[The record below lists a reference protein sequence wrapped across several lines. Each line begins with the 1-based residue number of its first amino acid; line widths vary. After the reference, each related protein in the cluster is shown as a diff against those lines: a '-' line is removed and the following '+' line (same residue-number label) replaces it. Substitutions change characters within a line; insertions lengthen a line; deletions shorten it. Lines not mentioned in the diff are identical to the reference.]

1 MILPAFGGQRKSSR
15 KLWAAKP
22 QMSERLLLRLET
34 NSQCLPC
41 CCSSLLSGE
50 DKDYNYKA
58 HLCSIISFIVICG
71 RGFQGKRES
80 FGEEKKKNLQT
91 APRLSPHIMPD
102 QLHVP
107 VHGTTKVYL
116 SMEQRKC
123 TCPWNNKAVPVH
135 GTRKVYLSMEQRR
148 CTCPWNNEGAVR
160 KENCFFL
167 MVMSRGKKTK
177 STTDK
182 PQTVFIYVC
191 VILPLPQTVQ
201 THLHVN
207 TCSVSIF
214 PSSVLAFCPHQHT
227 C

>member
-1 MILPAFGGQRKSSR
+1 M
-15 KLWAAKP
+15 
-22 QMSERLLLRLET
+22 
-34 NSQCLPC
+34 
-41 CCSSLLSGE
+41 
-50 DKDYNYKA
+50 
-58 HLCSIISFIVICG
+58 
-71 RGFQGKRES
+71 
-80 FGEEKKKNLQT
+80 
-91 APRLSPHIMPD
+91 
-102 QLHVP
+102 
-107 VHGTTKVYL
+107 
-116 SMEQRKC
+116 
-123 TCPWNNKAVPVH
+123 
-135 GTRKVYLSMEQRR
+135 YLSMEQRR

-227 C
+227 CWRTWKDQGKCSPASHRLVVRPSWPWKDMKRQHIHRPGRHRKRSKYAHRYLKSLWWLEWWWAAVYLLSMLFWRALVHVTTSCR